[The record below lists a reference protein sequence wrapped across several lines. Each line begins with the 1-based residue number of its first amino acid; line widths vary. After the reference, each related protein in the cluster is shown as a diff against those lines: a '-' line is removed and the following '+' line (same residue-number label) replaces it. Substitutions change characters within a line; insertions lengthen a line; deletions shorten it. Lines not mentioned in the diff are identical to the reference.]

1 MTSAALINPANLLT
15 SVRIILVP
23 VLWYALQM
31 NSPTGL
37 ILALSCVILAE
48 LTDLLDGWVA
58 RRFGYESDF
67 GALFDPLA
75 DSLYRLGA
83 FTALASTGFIP
94 IWTVLVFAWRDT
106 IVTYARMMLA
116 QRGERLGA
124 RLSGKIKAIVQG
136 AGLVG
141 IVTILAAPVFV
152 EHIDLARFIPWLYG
166 AAVIVTA
173 WSGVDYL
180 IAGLRKFTASP
191 EN

>member
-1 MTSAALINPANLLT
+1 MTSNTLFNPANILT

-23 VLWYALQM
+23 VFWYALQL
-31 NSPTGL
+31 NSPSGL
-37 ILALSCVILAE
+37 VLALACVVLAE
-48 LTDLLDGWVA
+48 VTDLLDGWVA
-58 RRFGYESDF
+58 RRFGYESAF

-94 IWTVLVFAWRDT
+94 IWTVLIFAWRDT
-106 IVTYARMMLA
+106 IVTYARMMMA
-116 QRGERLGA
+116 QRGEELGA

-136 AGLVG
+136 AALIG
-141 IVTILAAPVFV
+141 IVAALSIPVLV
-152 EHIDLARFIPWLYG
+152 TTVDPTNFIPWLYG

-180 IAGLRKFTASP
+180 IAGMRKFTAPS
-191 EN
+191 ED